1 MTSSLDV
8 HQKQRAVIEFL
19 PSEGEP
25 TKKIFERL
33 VKVYG
38 DTSIAYSTV
47 KKWIS
52 WIKDEE
58 DDPSLSSL
66 QDRRRSGRPSSTDRR
81 ITIDD
86 IAKCVGV
93 SHGSAVN
100 IVNELGFAKVCAR
113 WVPRQL
119 LDFHKQARFEACSE
133 LIECHKS
140 DKTFL
145 SRIVTGDETWVHH
158 YESESK
164 RSSMEWRHPTSPR
177 VKKFK
182 SQRSAGK
189 IMATVF
195 WDIEGVI
202 LVDFMPKGTTI
213 NSDVYIDTL
222 RKLKARLRRVR
233 PHLDMSKVLLQHDN
247 ARPHTSLKTREVIA
261 SFGWT
266 TVTHPPYSP
275 DLAPSDYH
283 LFGPLKEGVR
293 GQHFTIQFNLFSQ
306 TQPSAGGLQRKTNW
320 SSNVCCTQS
329 HWNLHRKICRNG
341 LQRWTNKHFKT
352 YTSIYKYDGQVVLY
366 ERADNYLHK

>member
-1 MTSSLDV
+1 MIRD
-8 HQKQRAVIEFL
+8 
-19 PSEGEP
+19 
-25 TKKIFERL
+25 
-33 VKVYG
+33 
-38 DTSIAYSTV
+38 
-47 KKWIS
+47 
-52 WIKDEE
+52 
-58 DDPSLSSL
+58 
-66 QDRRRSGRPSSTDRR
+66 DRR

-86 IAKCVGV
+86 IAERVGV

-100 IVNELGFAKVCAR
+100 IVNELGFAKVCTR

-133 LIECHKS
+133 LIECHRS

-158 YESESK
+158 YEPLSK

-177 VKKFK
+177 AKKFK

-213 NSDVYIDTL
+213 NSDAYIDTL
-222 RKLKARLRRVR
+222 RKLKAKLRRVR

-247 ARPHTSLKTREVIA
+247 AKPHTSLKTREVIA

-293 GQHFTIQFNLFSQ
+293 GQHFTSDQEVKHAVRNWLKM
-306 TQPSAGGLQRKTNW
+306 QPADFYKAGIVSL
-320 SSNVCCTQS
+320 V
-329 HWNLHRKICRNG
+329 H
-341 LQRWTNKHFKT
+341 RWTVGIEKCGDYIEK
-352 YTSIYKYDGQVVLY
+352 
-366 ERADNYLHK
+366 

>member
-8 HQKQRAVIEFL
+8 RQKQRAVIEFL
-19 PSEGEP
+19 VSEGEP
-25 TKKIFERL
+25 PKQIFERL
-33 VKVYG
+33 VNVYG
-38 DTSIAYSTV
+38 DASLAYSTV
-47 KKWIS
+47 KKWVS
-52 WIKDEE
+52 RIKHEE

-66 QDRRRSGRPSSTDRR
+66 QDRPRSGRPSSAVNPGNNDKVEKLIRDDRR

-86 IAKCVGV
+86 IAERVGV

-100 IVNELGFAKVCAR
+100 IVNELGFAKVCTR
-113 WVPRQL
+113 WVLRQL

-133 LIECHKS
+133 LIECHRS

-158 YESESK
+158 YEPQSK
-164 RSSMEWRHPTSPR
+164 RSSMKWRHPTSPR
-177 VKKFK
+177 AKKFK

-202 LVDFMPKGTTI
+202 LIDFMPKGTTI
-213 NSDVYIDTL
+213 NSDAYIDTL
-222 RKLKARLRRVR
+222 RKLKAKLRRVR

-247 ARPHTSLKTREVIA
+247 AKPHTSLKTREVIA

-293 GQHFTIQFNLFSQ
+293 GQHFTSDQEVKHAVRNWLKMQLADFYK
-306 TQPSAGGLQRKTNW
+306 AGIVSL
-320 SSNVCCTQS
+320 V
-329 HWNLHRKICRNG
+329 H
-341 LQRWTNKHFKT
+341 RWTVGIEKCEDYIEK
-352 YTSIYKYDGQVVLY
+352 
-366 ERADNYLHK
+366 

>member
-1 MTSSLDV
+1 M
-8 HQKQRAVIEFL
+8 IEFL
-19 PSEGEP
+19 VSEGKP
-25 TKKIFERL
+25 PKKIFETL

-38 DTSIAYSTV
+38 YASIAYSTV
-47 KKWIS
+47 KKWVS
-52 WIKDEE
+52 RIKDEE

-66 QDRRRSGRPSSTDRR
+66 QDRRRSRRPSSVVTPRNSDEVEKLIRDDRR

-86 IAKCVGV
+86 IAECVGV
-93 SHGSAVN
+93 SYGSAVN
-100 IVNELGFAKVCAR
+100 IVNEPGFAKVCAR

-133 LIECHKS
+133 LTECHKS

-145 SRIVTGDETWVHH
+145 SHIVTGDETWVHH
-158 YESESK
+158 YEPESR

-202 LVDFMPKGTTI
+202 LVDFMPKGTAI
-213 NSDVYIDTL
+213 HSDVYIDTL
-222 RKLKARLRRVR
+222 HKLKARLKRVR
-233 PHLDMSKVLLQHDN
+233 PHLDMSKVLLPV
-247 ARPHTSLKTREVIA
+247 RPHASLKTREVIA

-275 DLAPSDYH
+275 DLAPSDYY

-293 GQHFTIQFNLFSQ
+293 EQHFTSDQEIKNAVRNWLKMQ
-306 TQPSAGGLQRKTNW
+306 SADFYKAL
-320 SSNVCCTQS
+320 V
-329 HWNLHRKICRNG
+329 H
-341 LQRWTNKHFKT
+341 RWTVGIEKRGDYIEK
-352 YTSIYKYDGQVVLY
+352 
-366 ERADNYLHK
+366 